1 MFIILA
7 QEVLFA
13 RVPGLLRTHFVLR
26 SEAMSDLHAG
36 LKCDVNEDVE
46 EQVSAKDAEELDSG
60 KERFEVTEAAAEE
73 HAGGG
78 SAPLVNSAVAPVE
91 ASNSV
96 QKSRPAHYRLPA
108 PNRIDGA
115 LDTMRSD
122 MFACLLLVLLNTYS
136 VWYSACRSAQDC
148 SKLLQQTQAS

>member
-60 KERFEVTEAAAEE
+60 KERFEVTEAAAED

-78 SAPLVNSAVAPVE
+78 VSSLGE
-91 ASNSV
+91 
-96 QKSRPAHYRLPA
+96 
-108 PNRIDGA
+108 
-115 LDTMRSD
+115 
-122 MFACLLLVLLNTYS
+122 F
-136 VWYSACRSAQDC
+136 CRGPC
-148 SKLLQQTQAS
+148 